1 MTAHLEQLNEHLTHP
16 LIGRHDAGFE
26 EAASAWNRVV
36 VQHPLAVAYPQTVTE
51 TQDLVRAAALDGVG
65 VTVQPTGH
73 GANGSFD
80 DCILIR
86 PDAFDE
92 ITIDVAHRSARVGAG
107 VLWGDVVAA
116 LDGTG
121 LLALAGS
128 NPMVSVVGYSLGGGH
143 SAFSRAFGLA
153 SDAITAIELVDA
165 VGKLHRITAE
175 SDADLF
181 WALRGGGG
189 LFGVVT
195 AIEFTLF
202 AAPALYG
209 GKLSYSDSD
218 GEAVFAAAIEV
229 MRSAPEQLSLYPGM
243 LALPDLP
250 FIPEPLRGST
260 FTYVDVVFV
269 GEPDA
274 AEALIAPLRAAAH
287 LLSDTLGAFTIAE
300 LPAVAA
306 EPTESV
312 AVHDWS
318 TMLHT
323 IDDTLGKRLVA
334 GFREAAVLGAS
345 LLQVRFLGGVLDAD
359 ALGGGGGVA
368 TASGCAAM
376 CFTNAVIFNPTMALG
391 AAAALEPLRAAT
403 AAHAA
408 VGSIVSLLP
417 HGADLGGA
425 YDAPTLAR
433 LRTIKGRV
441 DPGKLFRS
449 NRPLPN
455 P

>member
-1 MTAHLEQLNEHLTHP
+1 MTAHRAQLNEVLAHP
-16 LIGRHDAGFE
+16 LIGRDDVGYE
-26 EAASAWNRVV
+26 EAARAWNLAVP
-36 VQHPLAVAYPQTVTE
+36 QHPLAIAYPQTVTE
-51 TQDLVRAAALDGVG
+51 VADLVRAATLDGVG
-65 VTVQPTGH
+65 VTVQPRGH
-73 GANGSFD
+73 GATGSFD

-92 ITIDVAHRSARVGAG
+92 ITIDVARRSARVGAG
-107 VLWGDVVAA
+107 VMWGDVVAA

-143 SAFSRAFGLA
+143 SAFSRACGLA

-165 VGKLHRITAE
+165 AGHAQRITGE
-175 SDADLF
+175 SDPELF

-195 AIEFTLF
+195 AVEFSLF
-202 AAPALYG
+202 LADALYG
-209 GKLSYSDSD
+209 GKLGFSESA
-218 GEAVFAAAIEV
+218 GEAVFAAAVEV

-260 FTYVDVVFV
+260 ITYVDVVFM

-274 AEALIAPLRAAAH
+274 CEKLIAPLRAAAAIEN
-287 LLSDTLGAFTIAE
+287 DTLRAFSIAE

-306 EPTESV
+306 EPTEPS

-323 IDDTLGKRLVA
+323 VDAALCDRLVA
-334 GFREAAVLGAS
+334 GFRDAAAQGAA
-345 LLQVRFLGGVLDAD
+345 LLQFRFLGGALDRD
-359 ALGGGGGVA
+359 VPDGGVA
-368 TASGCAAM
+368 SVSGHPAVI
-376 CFTNAVIFNPTMALG
+376 FTNAVVFDPSMASSAG
-391 AAAALEPLRAAT
+391 AALEPVRAAT
-403 AAHAA
+403 DGYAAS
-408 VGSIVSLLP
+408 GGIVSLLP
-417 HGADLGGA
+417 NGADLGGA
-425 YDAPTLAR
+425 YDADALAR
-433 LRTIKGRV
+433 LRRVKERV
-441 DPGKLFRS
+441 DPENLFRS
-449 NRPLPN
+449 NRPLPRS
-455 P
+455 